1 MTPTQAGRLIKKSDL
16 TQLAVALGG
25 LPVYGCLAGSPA
37 ERAGV
42 RSGDILLSVDGHAT
56 PSWDAYLA
64 ARADSGTS
72 IRLRLFR
79 EGRELEVDVP
89 LTSDGTLRQDT
100 LIATLGLLG
109 ATGDGGEEPN

>member
-1 MTPTQAGRLIKKSDL
+1 LFKISDL

-42 RSGDILLSVDGHAT
+42 RSGDILLSVNGRLT
-56 PSWDAYLA
+56 PSWEAYLA

-72 IRLRLFR
+72 IRLKLFR
-79 EGRELEVDVP
+79 EGREFELDVP
-89 LTSDGTLRQDT
+89 LTSDGALRQDS

-109 ATGDGGEEPN
+109 AAGHGGEEPN

>member
-1 MTPTQAGRLIKKSDL
+1 VIQPKAGRLINKSNF

-37 ERAGV
+37 ERAGM
-42 RSGDILLSVDGHAT
+42 RSGDILMSVDGRRT

-64 ARADSGTS
+64 ARAESGTS

-79 EGRELEVDVP
+79 DGHELELDVP
-89 LTSDGTLRQDT
+89 LTSDGTLRQDS

-109 ATGDGGEEPN
+109 ATGHGGEEPN